1 MVLELAVEDAR
12 ELWELESAGCLLSCH
27 LAFPHD
33 HVVAS
38 AEDVVVAPSSSTEVL
53 LVGEDELRHV
63 AGDEAGVP
71 GEVEGALCELDA
83 ARPLAQ
89 LDDAEDPEDDEE
101 GLDDGVVDV
110 GAGFIFSAIKKR

>member
-1 MVLELAVEDAR
+1 M
-12 ELWELESAGCLLSCH
+12 
-27 LAFPHD
+27 
-33 HVVAS
+33 
-38 AEDVVVAPSSSTEVL
+38 L

-110 GAGFIFSAIKKR
+110 GVDEVADPHHSGGLLDGVEEGVAPDTAREGVALGGHHGVHLFAEEFD